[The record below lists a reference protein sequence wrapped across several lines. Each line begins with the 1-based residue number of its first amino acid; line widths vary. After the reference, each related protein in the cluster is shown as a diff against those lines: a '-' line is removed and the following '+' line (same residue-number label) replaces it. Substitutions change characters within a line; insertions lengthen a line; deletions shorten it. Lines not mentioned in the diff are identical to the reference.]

1 MLKRYSSWRQLYSAT
16 LTVSER
22 ANLIEVVRAAE
33 LAMLARLKELTNSP
47 EHHDERNEI
56 RFALS
61 DLLAVKTRKLGWPAL
76 IPTKSC

>member
-1 MLKRYSSWRQLYSAT
+1 MLKRFSSWRQLYSAT

-33 LAMLARLKELTNSP
+33 LAMLARLKELTISP

-56 RFALS
+56 RLALS
-61 DLLAVKTRKLGWPAL
+61 DLLAVKTHKLGWPAL